1 MAKLDGGDDEN
12 GMTMRDGLSR
22 RSFLAGT
29 AAAAAAIHVPAQVR
43 AAAPLRVGYSAWPGW
58 FPMKVAEQEGLFKR
72 NGVDVEMVWFDDYTA
87 SIDALTAGKI
97 DGNGE
102 TTNDAISSQAGGAK
116 RMIVLTTDNSSGN
129 DQIIAKKSIPSVKAL
144 AGKSVAVEYGLVDH
158 FLLLLALQKA
168 GVPQSAV
175 TIKRLPTDQAAAAFA
190 SGKVDACAVW
200 APFTT
205 TAMKTGIGHVL
216 ESSRDFPGAIP
227 DHFVFAPAVVK
238 NRPADVQGFVNTW
251 FDTLA
256 YIKANPRQSL
266 EIMAKRAGVSVSDYV
281 SYDKG
286 TRIFGL
292 AQNLEAFTPGHDMTH
307 LNYSGKMMAQFLVQ
321 TGLAK
326 HLVDVDSMLDPSFV
340 KAYAARHA

>member
-1 MAKLDGGDDEN
+1 MTTKN
-12 GMTMRDGLSR
+12 GISR
-22 RSFLAGT
+22 RSFVAGAASV
-29 AAAAAAIHVPAQVR
+29 AAAATYVPAQVR
-43 AAAPLRVGYSAWPGW
+43 AAAPLKVGYSAWPGW
-58 FPMKVAEQEGLFKR
+58 FPLKVAAQEGLFKK

-87 SIDALTAGKI
+87 SIDALTAGKL

-102 TTNDAISSQAGGAK
+102 TTNDAISSEAGGAK
-116 RMIVLTTDNSSGN
+116 RIIVVTTDNSSGN
-129 DQIIAKKSIPSVKAL
+129 DQIIAKKSITTVKQL
-144 AGKSVAVEYGLVDH
+144 AGKSVAVEFGLVDH

-175 TIKRLPTDQAAAAFA
+175 KIKRLPTDQCAAAFA

-205 TAMKTGIGHVL
+205 TAMKTGLGHLL
-216 ESSRDFPGAIP
+216 ESSKDFPGAIP

-256 YIKANPRQSL
+256 YIKANPASSL
-266 EIMAKRAGVSVSDYV
+266 DIMAKRAGVSKSDYI

-286 TRIFGL
+286 THIFGL
-292 AQNLEAFTPGHDMTH
+292 EQNIEAFTPGTTMAH
-307 LNYSGKMMAQFLVQ
+307 LDYSGKEMAKFLVK

-326 HLVDVDSMLDPSFV
+326 TAVDVDSMLDPQFV
-340 KAYAARHA
+340 KAYAAKHA